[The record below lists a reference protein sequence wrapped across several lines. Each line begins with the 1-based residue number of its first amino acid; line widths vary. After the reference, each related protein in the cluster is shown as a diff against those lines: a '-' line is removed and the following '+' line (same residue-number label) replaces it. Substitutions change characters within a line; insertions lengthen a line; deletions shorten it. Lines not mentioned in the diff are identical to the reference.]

1 MFVILLLLCGVIVSQ
16 EDTHHEGPLLQ
27 PLNYRLPRLQAAAP
41 ALLGPGVINITVTTS
56 SDVVLP
62 CRVVNL
68 GAGTITWL
76 RYPQLTI
83 LSSGDTLFT
92 SSSRVTLEH
101 GPGSP
106 DYNIRIGGVVASDG
120 GQYRCQVDSGRGGQV
135 TRVHLSVTAT
145 QPENASAP
153 VMAVVSGHRGD
164 TLSSTR
170 ILSSDHVTCP
180 HGGTITLECVVSHQ
194 HVPQPPPYFTWCMLD
209 I

>member
-1 MFVILLLLCGVIVSQ
+1 MIVILLLLTGVIVTQ
-16 EDTHHEGPLLQ
+16 QDTHHDEGPLLQ

-41 ALLGPGVINITVTTS
+41 TMLGPGVINITVTTN

-68 GAGTITWL
+68 GAGSITWL

-83 LSSGDTLFT
+83 LSSGNTLFT

-101 GPGSP
+101 EPGSP
-106 DYNIRIGGVVASDG
+106 DYNIRIGGVVASDS

-135 TRVHLSVTAT
+135 TRVQLMVT
-145 QPENASAP
+145 PGHSSAP
-153 VMAVVSGHRGD
+153 VMAVVSGGRGD

-170 ILSSDHVTCP
+170 ILSPDHVICS
-180 HGGTITLECVVSHQ
+180 HGGSITLECVVSHQ
-194 HVPQPPPYFTWCMLD
+194 HVPHPPPYFTW
-209 I
+209 